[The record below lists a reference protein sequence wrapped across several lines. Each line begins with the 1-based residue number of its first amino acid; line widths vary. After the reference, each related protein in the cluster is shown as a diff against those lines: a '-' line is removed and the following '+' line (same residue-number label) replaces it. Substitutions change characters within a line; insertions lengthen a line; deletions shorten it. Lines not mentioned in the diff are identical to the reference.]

1 MCLLEVPIS
10 RGRGAGR
17 LRKLEDRDR
26 FSGDGAGRPE
36 RGGKGSSVGLSKN
49 DDVLLACGLGTVAL
63 ALTVVV
69 DATRPN
75 SEMSPSLFNLGKVEP
90 KVDGAR
96 RGEAFGEGAN
106 GGGGRFNGR
115 GGLTSVA
122 QEVLNRSLREVES
135 ERGLVVVVILG
146 VCVVSCV
153 CRSMQAYYVYRLD
166 MY

>member
-1 MCLLEVPIS
+1 M
-10 RGRGAGR
+10 
-17 LRKLEDRDR
+17 RKLEDRDR

-49 DDVLLACGLGTVAL
+49 DDVRLACGLGTVAL

-69 DATRPN
+69 VVEAARPN
-75 SEMSPSLFNLGKVEP
+75 SEMSPSFFNLGSVEL

-96 RGEAFGEGAN
+96 RGEAFGDGAN

-146 VCVVSCV
+146 VCVVLCV
-153 CRSMQAYYVYRLD
+153 RRSVQAYYVYRLD

>member
-1 MCLLEVPIS
+1 M
-10 RGRGAGR
+10 
-17 LRKLEDRDR
+17 RKLEDRDR

-36 RGGKGSSVGLSKN
+36 RGGKGSSVGLSKK

-63 ALTVVV
+63 ELTVVVAV

-75 SEMSPSLFNLGKVEP
+75 SEISPSPSFFNLGNVEP

-106 GGGGRFNGR
+106 GAERRFNGR

-146 VCVVSCV
+146 VCVVLCV
-153 CRSMQAYYVYRLD
+153 CRSVQAYYVY
-166 MY
+166 

>member
-1 MCLLEVPIS
+1 M
-10 RGRGAGR
+10 
-17 LRKLEDRDR
+17 RKLEDRDR

-36 RGGKGSSVGLSKN
+36 RGGNGSSVGLSKN

-63 ALTVVV
+63 ESTVVVVV

-75 SEMSPSLFNLGKVEP
+75 SEMSPSFFNLGNVEP

-96 RGEAFGEGAN
+96 RGEAFGDGAN
-106 GGGGRFNGR
+106 GAGGRFNGR

-146 VCVVSCV
+146 VCCV
-153 CRSMQAYYVYRLD
+153 LCVRRSVQAYYVY
-166 MY
+166 

>member
-1 MCLLEVPIS
+1 M
-10 RGRGAGR
+10 
-17 LRKLEDRDR
+17 RKLEDRDR

-36 RGGKGSSVGLSKN
+36 RGGNGSSVGLSKN

-63 ALTVVV
+63 AVVDATIVV

-75 SEMSPSLFNLGKVEP
+75 SEISPSPSFFNLGNVEP

-96 RGEAFGEGAN
+96 RGEAFGEGAS
-106 GGGGRFNGR
+106 GGGGKFNGR

-146 VCVVSCV
+146 VCNVLCI
-153 CRSMQAYYVYRLD
+153 CRSVQAYYVY
-166 MY
+166 